1 MGTAYSGKNEN
12 YQQYVLVMI
21 CNGDVINELKK
32 YVAFFNEKSIS
43 DGKTN
48 VRSWTYGWDECEILC
63 GKTVVEIY
71 YDYIHMTSSGKIYD
85 YSALLDMKINTENY
99 KDIMNSVVIPSYDFN
114 KLTTS
119 QMKTILENNA
129 KAANVSSKL
138 NGQAEKYKNLEDMF

>member
-1 MGTAYSGKNEN
+1 
-12 YQQYVLVMI
+12 MI
-21 CNGDVINELKK
+21 TNSDITNELKK
-32 YVAFFNEKSIS
+32 YVAFFNEKLILN
-43 DGKTN
+43 GKFN
-48 VRSWTYGWDECEILC
+48 VRTWTYGWDEIEILC

-71 YDYIHMTSSGKIYD
+71 YNHMTSSGKIYD

-129 KAANVSSKL
+129 KVANVSSKL
-138 NGQAEKYKNLEDMF
+138 NDQAEKYKNLEDMF